1 MFTVENETVI
11 HTSLPRVWTAI
22 TRFDD
27 YPRWHPF
34 VRITGSLTSDTKVD
48 YSFRMKTGNAPFRT
62 VDARI
67 VTVDEQRCFALRF
80 GLGKLFAL
88 EESYL
93 LSAIPPGARVV
104 HSFRCTGLLSLLPLK
119 VRSDFSVRCSG
130 PRTACSR
137 GILRSAGRQLHPGVA
152 PGRAF
157 APVLKIEIGSGLPL
171 EV

>member
-119 VRSDFSVRCSG
+119 GAKRLFGSLLRAEDRLLARHLALRRPSTAHRRRARKGFRSG
-130 PRTACSR
+130 A
-137 GILRSAGRQLHPGVA
+137 
-152 PGRAF
+152 
-157 APVLKIEIGSGLPL
+157 
-171 EV
+171 

>member
-67 VTVDEQRCFALRF
+67 VTVDEQRALPC
-80 GLGKLFAL
+80 ASVW
-88 EESYL
+88 ESFSHWRKATCSL
-93 LSAIPPGARVV
+93 QSPQARAWSTVSAARGFYPCCR
-104 HSFRCTGLLSLLPLK
+104 SK